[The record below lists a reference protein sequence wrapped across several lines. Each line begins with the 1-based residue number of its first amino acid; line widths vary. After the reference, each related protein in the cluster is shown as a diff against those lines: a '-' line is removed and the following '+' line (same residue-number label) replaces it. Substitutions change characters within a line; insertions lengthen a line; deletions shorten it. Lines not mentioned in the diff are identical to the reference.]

1 LPLSAAC
8 YNWQRRGQKKDERD
22 TGQNL
27 EEIQELSDDEQE
39 RLRKLLAEK
48 ARASET
54 PKSIEE
60 LAAEQG
66 VGPMDFEELRALG
79 EFWPEDESIDDFL
92 EFVGAHA
99 VRPDFDPSE
108 LYHPER
114 E

>member
-1 LPLSAAC
+1 MSATLE
-8 YNWQRRGQKKDERD
+8 KI
-22 TGQNL
+22 L
-27 EEIQELSDDEQE
+27 EEIQELNPDEQK
-39 RLRKLLAEK
+39 RLRKLLAE
-48 ARASET
+48 RAGAPEA

-66 VGPMDFEELRALG
+66 TRPLHFDELLG
-79 EFWPEDESIDDFL
+79 DFWPEDESIDDFL